1 MASASRFWMLAASDD
16 AIRVGLQALAMAEEL
31 GLDELQAHAL
41 DNIGV
46 SRIGKD
52 DERGFA
58 DLERS
63 IAIADSIN
71 SVESARAYGNLA
83 SALADFGELER
94 GFEMLGEARRRA
106 ERFGLDDWLLWLRGE
121 VAYEPYC
128 AGEWD
133 EGASVLDG
141 DAVPPSPGTHAAG
154 ARRHDGSHRR
164 CRAVARARQ
173 RGERPSGAL
182 ACARLQRPDCSAF
195 GS

>member
-1 MASASRFWMLAASDD
+1 
-16 AIRVGLQALAMAEEL
+16 MAEEL
-31 GLDELQAHAL
+31 GLEELQAHAL
-41 DNIGV
+41 DNIGI
-46 SRIGKD
+46 SRLGKG
-52 DERGFA
+52 DERGFD

-83 SALADFGELER
+83 SALDDFGELER
-94 GFEMLGEARRRA
+94 GFEMLREARRRA
-106 ERFGLDDWLLWLRGE
+106 ERFGLDDWILWLRGE

-133 EGASVLDG
+133 EAFRQLDELIHEFEEHPFWMETPCRFLRGRMRLARG
-141 DAVPPSPGTHAAG
+141 DTAG
-154 ARRHDGSHRR
+154 AIEDAER
-164 CRAVARARQ
+164 CARARQ

-182 ACARLQRPDCSAF
+182 ADACLHSPDRGAF